1 MCNYI
6 YLFIIKQKVNFVM
19 HLQFENAK
27 NAAYASYKLKR
38 DFNDT

>member
-1 MCNYI
+1 MQL
-6 YLFIIKQKVNFVM
+6 YLFIYNKAKDEFCDAFAI
-19 HLQFENAK
+19 ENAK